1 MKYLITLLYF
11 LTTLSIA
18 DTLKL
23 EIRPNGT
30 DNIVM
35 YYPDDWVY
43 VTDEANYKIYISK
56 GEPSETENGLLL
68 IHSLTQFDT
77 PQSYNF
83 MDKNVTKIFSYAA
96 IDCSSK
102 RLYLLG
108 DLYVAEDLSI
118 QYSQFHEM
126 GAYISFLDKEGT
138 ARNAVWKVVCNTSV

>member
-83 MDKNVTKIFSYAA
+83 MDKNVTKIFSGGRN
-96 IDCSSK
+96 
-102 RLYLLG
+102 RLWH
-108 DLYVAEDLSI
+108 SC
-118 QYSQFHEM
+118 F
-126 GAYISFLDKEGT
+126 FL
-138 ARNAVWKVVCNTSV
+138 